1 MLLTIHFTIKNT
13 FSARWQIFGNLSF
26 RTTKQKRM
34 NDILQQRLSLLI
46 TMPVNRISKSS
57 SKLGF
62 ISQQTRIDKIE
73 LGEEI
78 HRTIFNGRPGHRQ
91 FMIRR
96 QLDHGTIT
104 MRRRTYYRVRLIQDN
119 IMKSVLSERRNII
132 VLSTILADNNIIS
145 VEIFFVFITLL
156 AMMDQISHFR

>member
-1 MLLTIHFTIKNT
+1 
-13 FSARWQIFGNLSF
+13 
-26 RTTKQKRM
+26 M

-62 ISQQTRIDKIE
+62 ISQETRIDKIE

-78 HRTIFNGRPGHRQ
+78 HRTSFNGRPGHGQ

-104 MRRRTYYRVRLIQDN
+104 LSRRVFDRLRLIQDN
-119 IMKSVLSERRNII
+119 IVKSEFAESSN
-132 VLSTILADNNIIS
+132 SMCKNNRSSANKTTRI
-145 VEIFFVFITLL
+145 
-156 AMMDQISHFR
+156 